1 MTELKTT
8 DKTQLI
14 EAYFKYASNQKK
26 CEKYSLCYDLDTISP
41 PWSNYCVWV
50 NHYKR
55 KEVMEKLRKEVNEDN
70 ILKLVTSEYKINL
83 INQFL

>member
-14 EAYFKYASNQKK
+14 EAYFKYASNQKQ
-26 CEKYSLCYDLDTISP
+26 CEKYSLCYDLDRVSP
-41 PWSNYCVWV
+41 LWSNYCVYV
-50 NHYKR
+50 NYYKR
-55 KEVMEKLRKEVNEDN
+55 KEILDKLRNAVNEEN
-70 ILKLVTSEYKINL
+70 ILKLITSEYAVNK